1 MKQENKQERIK
12 ELKDL
17 FQAND
22 TFYLFD
28 FNKMTVAQSGDLRR
42 TLRKLGSS
50 YKVVKNRLAL
60 RALKEEFP
68 DALKGS
74 FRNPTAVA
82 CTAADP
88 IVLAKALKDFAVRN
102 KIMVMKGGVVQ
113 GQYFGAE
120 RFDEILKLDSRE
132 ALLGKIGYF
141 LAYPLMR
148 LLRTWQ
154 APMANLGSVLSQLKD
169 KKQ

>member
-1 MKQENKQERIK
+1 MKRENKQERIN

-17 FQAND
+17 FKSND

-28 FNKMTVAQSGDLRR
+28 YNKMTVAQSADLRK
-42 TLRKLGSS
+42 TLRKHGSS
-50 YKVVKNRLAL
+50 LRVVKNRLAL
-60 RALKEEFP
+60 RALKKEFP
-68 DALKGS
+68 ETLKGS

-88 IVLAKALKDFAVRN
+88 IVLAKALKDFAVQN
-102 KIMVMKGGVVQ
+102 KILVMKGGVVQ

-120 RFDEILKLDSRE
+120 RFDEIPRLVSRE

-141 LAYPLMR
+141 MAYPLMR

-154 APMANLGSVLSQLKD
+154 APMANLGSVLGQLKD